1 MYAPRDEQQSFYK
14 NLMVLH
20 LFRHFNAQNQADQV
34 WVCFWLTNI
43 FLRIFHVLQY
53 NCSYLCIMIVFLWR
67 KSLIPV
73 CSQTQLHSRLQESDD
88 KQEVE
93 EDSRRKSQ
101 PSSDHSHS
109 SSSASS
115 SSSQKKKLQ
124 LRERDPVVTATVRQ
138 LQQLGVEVDEA
149 DLIESDKNRLKA
161 VQSARYW
168 IQLKTQKHLLKSL
181 LGS

>member
-1 MYAPRDEQQSFYK
+1 
-14 NLMVLH
+14 
-20 LFRHFNAQNQADQV
+20 
-34 WVCFWLTNI
+34 
-43 FLRIFHVLQY
+43 
-53 NCSYLCIMIVFLWR
+53 MIVFLWR

-161 VQSARYW
+161 VQSARY
-168 IQLKTQKHLLKSL
+168 
-181 LGS
+181 